1 LAESIK
7 GVIVNND
14 YIQETWVGEIN
25 PRQFIAIII
34 NLLFIGL
41 GISISFKKYGWF
53 GLFPLSIHL
62 FYNLSNGL
70 ARVSGW
76 RYVIV
81 TDWVIILYYMVG
93 IIFILHTLLHKIGL
107 ADIGSNVFSNHETV
121 LSGYKE
127 KSTIQR
133 PIILSSIII
142 VALISIGMVLPE
154 ILIEKEYRG
163 EITKDE
169 FLQLMG
175 LYNIDYDHDKMRSL
189 ADDPDFVYIHT
200 KAFYPRYYEPGEGEP
215 GFNIEWISAKEY
227 GNLGFMI
234 VSPQITGASIE
245 VEKSPEFF
253 PHDTDVFII
262 GKWVPSNFIG
272 KYIEANVIYFP
283 ENGYLITSQN
293 FP

>member
-1 LAESIK
+1 
-7 GVIVNND
+7 
-14 YIQETWVGEIN
+14 
-25 PRQFIAIII
+25 
-34 NLLFIGL
+34 
-41 GISISFKKYGWF
+41 
-53 GLFPLSIHL
+53 
-62 FYNLSNGL
+62 
-70 ARVSGW
+70 
-76 RYVIV
+76 
-81 TDWVIILYYMVG
+81 MVG
-93 IIFILHTLLHKIGL
+93 IIFIIHTLLHKIGL
-107 ADIGSNVFSNHETV
+107 TDIGSNVVSNHETV

-127 KSTIQR
+127 KSTNKR
-133 PIILSSIII
+133 PIILSSIIF

-169 FLQLMG
+169 FLQMME

-200 KAFYPRYYEPGEGEP
+200 KAFYPRYYDPGEGEP
-215 GFNIEWISAKEY
+215 GFNIEWLSAQEY

>member
-1 LAESIK
+1 
-7 GVIVNND
+7 
-14 YIQETWVGEIN
+14 
-25 PRQFIAIII
+25 
-34 NLLFIGL
+34 
-41 GISISFKKYGWF
+41 
-53 GLFPLSIHL
+53 
-62 FYNLSNGL
+62 
-70 ARVSGW
+70 
-76 RYVIV
+76 
-81 TDWVIILYYMVG
+81 MVG

-107 ADIGSNVFSNHETV
+107 ADSGSNVFSNHETV

-133 PIILSSIII
+133 PIILSSIIF

-200 KAFYPRYYEPGEGEP
+200 KAFYPRYYDPGEGEP
-215 GFNIEWISAKEY
+215 GFNIEWISAQEY

-234 VSPQITGASIE
+234 VSPSVSGVTMRLDE
-245 VEKSPEFF
+245 PPTDF
-253 PHDTDVFII
+253 PHYEDVFII
-262 GKWVPSNFIG
+262 GKWVDTIYMRYLQAEAVVLLDESKMFFSNHS
-272 KYIEANVIYFP
+272 K
-283 ENGYLITSQN
+283 
-293 FP
+293 